1 MACDKQGVSYACVF
15 RYHMNGATIG
25 SLHVMRQYQVGVS
38 TDGKVQLWSES
49 GPQGDAWKKA
59 RVYLGAIPDF
69 TISIEAH
76 RGKLPKPCIFS
87 HVCSIA

>member
-1 MACDKQGVSYACVF
+1 MHVYL

-87 HVCSIA
+87 HVCSIV